1 MVVVVVMGTMVV
13 LAVVVV
19 GDDGGGGGSRSWLRA
34 SIYISL
40 KSDEI
45 FRRNFFFSSCSIVPC
60 TFSLI
65 CFSREARA
73 VQCGGTSVSHVPGK
87 RLKFFSSCS
96 GGVGIKIVPVR
107 FC

>member
-45 FRRNFFFSSCSIVPC
+45 FRRNFFFFFRPVPSSPAPFHRFVFHEQPVRHDVAVRPYRV
-60 TFSLI
+60 
-65 CFSREARA
+65 SREN
-73 VQCGGTSVSHVPGK
+73 G
-87 RLKFFSSCS
+87 
-96 GGVGIKIVPVR
+96 
-107 FC
+107 